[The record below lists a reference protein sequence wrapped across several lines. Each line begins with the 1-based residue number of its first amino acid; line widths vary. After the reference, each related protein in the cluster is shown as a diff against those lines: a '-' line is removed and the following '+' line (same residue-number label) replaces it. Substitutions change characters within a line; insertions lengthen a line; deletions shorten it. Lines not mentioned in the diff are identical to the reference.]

1 MTVALIACSNGFG
14 HTKRLLLLANELNN
28 LSINSV
34 IYAPIESVKHISRT
48 HKIPIHTVKDFDS
61 KTSISDWLTGNA
73 ANWYKSLPDLSS
85 YDQVVS
91 DNLVE
96 ILKIRPD
103 AWLSGSFF
111 WHNSLKGI
119 PDNIITRTN
128 EILSNNHPRMISSAL
143 FSSDYLKKNTKLY
156 EVGVYANNDV
166 LSSKLSYLH
175 KSDVLISIGHGLN
188 LYKEAHKFINYISE
202 KKDIGFDNVWVEP
215 CLIPKNP
222 PNWMKVATYTAEMYE
237 KIAVSIIRPGVGTI
251 TDTLI
256 YGGRPLMFHEHE
268 NQEMKRNSSTI
279 NKLGLGE
286 SCSSIKDAWQKAEDY
301 ISNKKMQEKHINL
314 VRNLDRNGA
323 MQAASILKL
332 HK

>member
-1 MTVALIACSNGFG
+1 
-14 HTKRLLLLANELNN
+14 
-28 LSINSV
+28 
-34 IYAPIESVKHISRT
+34 
-48 HKIPIHTVKDFDS
+48 
-61 KTSISDWLTGNA
+61 
-73 ANWYKSLPDLSS
+73 
-85 YDQVVS
+85 
-91 DNLVE
+91 
-96 ILKIRPD
+96 
-103 AWLSGSFF
+103 
-111 WHNSLKGI
+111 
-119 PDNIITRTN
+119 
-128 EILSNNHPRMISSAL
+128 
-143 FSSDYLKKNTKLY
+143 
-156 EVGVYANNDV
+156 
-166 LSSKLSYLH
+166 
-175 KSDVLISIGHGLN
+175 
-188 LYKEAHKFINYISE
+188 
-202 KKDIGFDNVWVEP
+202 
-215 CLIPKNP
+215 
-222 PNWMKVATYTAEMYE
+222 MKVATYTAEMYE